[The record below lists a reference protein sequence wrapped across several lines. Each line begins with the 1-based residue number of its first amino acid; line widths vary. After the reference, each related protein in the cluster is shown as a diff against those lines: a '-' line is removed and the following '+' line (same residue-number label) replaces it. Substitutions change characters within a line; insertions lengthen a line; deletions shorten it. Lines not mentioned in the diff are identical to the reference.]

1 MHTTNDK
8 MRGCATETLI
18 GAGTVVTGDIVF
30 CGGLRI
36 DGEVRGNVR
45 CLSGPTGTLV
55 IGEKGCVDGEVAV
68 ARVIVNGLVTGR
80 IEAGEFIRIQ
90 SKARIDGDVDY
101 AIAEIHAGAV
111 IQGRL
116 VQAHSLAELAPGAEQ
131 DTPAQG
137 LEAALAAL

>member
-1 MHTTNDK
+1 MQAATDK
-8 MRGCATETLI
+8 TRGCATETLI
-18 GAGTVVTGDIVF
+18 GAGTVVAGDIVF

-45 CLSGPTGTLV
+45 SLSGPGGMLV
-55 IGEKGCVDGEVAV
+55 IGEKGRVEGDVAV
-68 ARVIVNGLVTGR
+68 PRVIVNGLVAGR
-80 IEAGEFIRIQ
+80 IEASEFIRIQ
-90 SKARIDGDVDY
+90 SKARIDCDVEY

-116 VQAHSLAELAPGAEQ
+116 VQAQSAAEAAEVEPQ
-131 DTPAQG
+131 DARTQG